1 MATCGQCGAAM
12 QKVADRGGGLKL
24 PVVGL
29 LIVGVGLL
37 FVFPAGTA
45 IGGFLII
52 AAFILGYPRKKTW
65 KCEKCDFE
73 HV

>member
-1 MATCGQCGAAM
+1 MTTCGQCGGEM
-12 QKVADRGGGLKL
+12 QRVAERGGGSKL
-24 PVVGL
+24 PAVALFV
-29 LIVGVGLL
+29 IGVALL

-52 AAFILGYPRKKTW
+52 SALLLGYPRKKAW
-65 KCEKCDFE
+65 KCGACGFE

>member
-1 MATCGQCGAAM
+1 MTTCRQCSGEM
-12 QKVADRGGGLKL
+12 QKVTERGGGVKL

-37 FVFPAGTA
+37 FFFPAGTL
-45 IGGFLII
+45 IGGFLIA

-65 KCEKCDFE
+65 RCEACGIE